1 MWLTGAAT
9 DDDEITHDVNGLN
22 DSSLDESRHDADT
35 ESSDDVTTR
44 YPAEV
49 IVEGQQMNKV
59 GH

>member
-9 DDDEITHDVNGLN
+9 DDEITHDVNGLS
-22 DSSLDESRHDADT
+22 DSSLDESRHDAGN
-35 ESSDDVTTR
+35 ESSDDVTTP